1 MEDNQITDAA
11 GGDGG
16 QELRQIVKFDDE
28 DTGYAKKATRR
39 YTEQEIKAIMKK

>member
-1 MEDNQITDAA
+1 MEDNQVTDVA

-28 DTGYAKKATRR
+28 DTG
-39 YTEQEIKAIMKK
+39 